1 MNVKLKI
8 VNPKS
13 IKAIGLLLLAAVL
26 FSATTASAQRQM
38 ERLGRGMI
46 ALRNTTTQV
55 YVGWRLLGND
65 PSDIG
70 FNLYRSANGGA
81 AIKINTAPLTNTTD
95 YVDAP
100 TNLATTSYT
109 YSVKPVLNGIEVP
122 DVWANPLAPP
132 ATLPANASV
141 QASLYLRVPLQTTPD
156 GDLDVKF
163 CWVGDL
169 DGDGEFDFVVD
180 RQPPGE
186 TSQYVEAYKRDG
198 TLLWRI
204 NLGPNSTNHYNIEP
218 GASTVSMGHG
228 DNMTVFDMDGDGKAE
243 VILRTA
249 NGVVF
254 GNGAT
259 LTAPNNNVQFLSI
272 INGLTGAEMAR
283 ATLPNLNLSDG
294 PMNGHMGIFY
304 PDGQRPSVLWAAK
317 NRAADNS
324 FHGNMTV
331 WDYRNGQLTQRFFYA
346 SDLTG
351 DYTAEAHQIRLG
363 DPDNDGK
370 DEFVDIGFTLDDNG
384 TQLFNVPE
392 VQHGDRFHMGDLD
405 PDRPGLETF
414 VIQQNNASGLAT
426 ALYDAGNGKMIKK
439 WYAGSV
445 VDVGRGDAT
454 DFDPAFK
461 GSELVS
467 TRPSIWDCKGNKI
480 YANSFFPAEAIWWDG
495 DLSREFLQPNETV
508 RISKVNNG
516 SLGYFDLIDKN
527 TDAPGSHLANGGR
540 PAFWGDILGDWREEL
555 VVVENGNQALRIYT
569 TDYPATNRLYTL
581 MHNPQYRDETTTKG
595 YVQASMVDYFLG
607 NGMTPP
613 PPPPMVDSK
622 LVWRGN
628 AGNVWDAGT
637 TASWFTN
644 ALWIS
649 NPIPVAYTSADSVL
663 FDLTGSNN
671 TSIALSGTLTPG
683 DVTVYSP
690 KDYTFDGST
699 GSLSG
704 GMKLTKVGKGKLT
717 LSGTNTFTGA
727 TTVWDGALVVNGDLQ
742 QSPVSVWGGAWGG
755 ALAGGATGGR
765 VAGTGRFSQLVKIRY
780 RGAITP
786 GAGMGSP
793 GTLTFG
799 NGLVMEDGSSMA
811 MDLSDVPGG
820 MSNDLVTVNGNLT
833 LQGVNTF
840 FIHKLNATLPPGIYP
855 LINYSG
861 ALVGNANSIKVLGLE
876 GIPVTIT
883 NSPGQIALVVKTV
896 RSPSTLTWTGGQN
909 GNVWD
914 LATSANWLNGVTKDV
929 FVPQDSV
936 RFDST
941 GSSNLTVNLT
951 DSLLAANVTVDSTAN
966 YTLTGNGA
974 IIGGGGLTKTNSGT
988 LVINTLNNNYT
999 GRNIITGGTV
1009 EVAELDGI
1017 GFPSPLGSQLNTS
1030 PTNLVL
1036 SGNATLRITG
1046 ESFTDRG
1053 ITLSSGTNSIEIT
1066 SSATQVTVAAP
1077 VVGSGT
1083 LQKLGGGI
1091 LALTASNSY
1100 SGGTIIQ
1107 AGAIVLGGVNG
1118 AGNRYGLGNGTVT
1131 FINGTLTYLDLQNN
1145 YTYPPNFIVPTG
1157 NVGRIDCDGRSF
1169 MTGTLTGGGTLT
1181 VMTPFVRT
1189 DFSGNWSAFTGS
1201 INVIE
1206 NGAGGSFRINNS
1218 TGLPNVKLN
1227 IAAGV
1232 SMQNRIGG
1240 TPTISIGELSGSLG
1254 GNLSGGTGS
1263 DGLSV
1268 NWSVGGLNT
1277 SATFAGSTYNNI
1289 GLIKVGTGTW
1299 TLSGTNI
1306 SHTGQTTVNTGTL
1319 LINGNA
1325 TNATG
1330 AVTVGAAGTLG
1341 GTGII
1346 GGNTTVNG
1354 RLAPGNNAIGTL
1366 TFRGN
1371 LTFGAGSTAAM
1382 EIQKITG
1389 AKDLA
1394 DAAGTIT
1401 YGGTLVVTNLA
1412 GTLANG
1418 DSFKIFNAAVYAGSF
1433 NALNL
1438 PPLAGGLTWSTAALN
1453 TSGTLSVVIGTAQ
1466 IPPAAPTNLV
1476 ATAISTAQINLTW
1489 ADNSTNESNFLIE
1502 RSPDNSN
1509 FTQITSVGAG
1519 VTSYPDASLAAGTL
1533 YFYRVRASNSG
1544 GNSAYSEVASATTFP
1559 TSQMI
1564 KSDTT
1569 TMNTAADWSGVTP
1582 SAGAVGVFNN
1592 VISSVNAAAL
1602 TLGADVSVGGLIF
1615 SNNLNGAVTVAI
1627 GNTLTIGGDGM
1638 NLGAANQNVTFN
1650 NAVNLAAPQIWNVGV
1665 GRSLTVNGIFT
1676 SASNTIIKTGGGN
1689 LSLGTTTS
1697 DAGANILVNSGVVQ
1711 ANASSGILIS
1721 LNGGTFN
1728 INVADNNPINVLSN
1742 SIEQNVGGN
1751 RTWSG
1756 NLNGSGPLTVIASST
1771 HTWSGINSAYT
1782 GTITLQ
1788 GSGALRLSTLTAVSA
1803 STAYNFNNGTMN
1815 ANATGLFNLGALSGS
1830 GTINGGAGQNFS
1842 IGALGGDTTFG
1853 GVIAGGCFIVKTGGG
1868 TLAFTGANTYTGGT
1882 TISNGTLQ
1890 IGSDGTSG
1898 VPGSGNITNNATLAF
1913 SRSDAISDSNF
1924 GIISGSGALLQTGD
1938 GVLTLTNNHTY
1949 SGATLIQSGTLA
1961 LVGNGAIANSTNM
1974 IISAAA
1980 LLDVSART
1988 GGGLTLGSGKKLGGN
2003 GAVNGNFFVASG
2015 AKLEPGNSIGTLTFS
2030 NNLTL
2035 SPGSITTMEIIS
2047 APRANDSLNVAGTFS
2062 RGGALVVTN
2071 MGGVSPAAGD
2081 SFPLFNAQ
2089 ALTGSFSSLVLPSLG
2104 TNLAWDTNNFLA
2116 SGTLTVLSTLP
2127 PVFGGVQPQTGGG
2140 IRLNFTGPTGRDYEL
2155 RASTN
2160 LLLSPMTLWDLL
2172 DTGTFNNS
2180 PVTFDDFDATNHPQR
2195 FYQIVV
2201 P

>member
-1 MNVKLKI
+1 VNVKLKI
-8 VNPKS
+8 VSLKN
-13 IKAIGLLLLAAVL
+13 IRAIVLLVLAAWW
-26 FSATTASAQRQM
+26 FGGSTASAQRQM

-65 PSDIG
+65 PGDVG
-70 FNLYRSANGGA
+70 FNLYRSANGGVGV
-81 AIKINTAPLTNTTD
+81 KLNGLPLTNTTD
-95 YVDAP
+95 YVDVPA
-100 TNLATTSYT
+100 NLATTAYT
-109 YSVKPVLNGIEVP
+109 YSVKPVLNGVEVP

-132 ATLPANASV
+132 ATLPANAPV
-141 QASLYLRVPLQTTPD
+141 QPSLYLRVPLQTTPD

-169 DGDGEFDFVVD
+169 DGDGEYDFVVD

-186 TSQYVEAYKRDG
+186 TRQFLEAYKRDG
-198 TLLWRI
+198 TMLWRMD
-204 NLGPNSTNHYNIEP
+204 LGFNSTNHYNIEP
-218 GASTVSMGHG
+218 GASSVSIGHG
-228 DNMTVFDMDGDGKAE
+228 DNLTVFDLDGDGKAE

-254 GNGAT
+254 GDGQT
-259 LTAPNNNVQFLSI
+259 LTAPNNNVQYLSI
-272 INGLTGAEMAR
+272 INGMTGAEMAR

-294 PMNGHMGIFY
+294 PMNGHMGVYY

-324 FHGNMTV
+324 FHGNMSV
-331 WDYRNGQLTQRFFYA
+331 WDYRNGQLTQRFFYS
-346 SDLTG
+346 SDVTG

-392 VQHGDRFHMGDLD
+392 VIHGDRFHMGDLD

-414 VIQQNNASGLAT
+414 VIQQNNPSGLAT
-426 ALYDAGNGKMIKK
+426 AYYDAGTGKMIKK

-467 TRPSIWDCKGNKI
+467 TRPGIYDSKANKI
-480 YANSFFPAEAIWWDG
+480 YANSFFPAEAIWWDA
-495 DLSREFLQPNETV
+495 DLSREFLQANETV
-508 RISKVNNG
+508 RISKVTAG

-527 TDAPGSHLANGGR
+527 TDAPGSHLAYGGR
-540 PAFWGDILGDWREEL
+540 PAFWGDILGDWREEIIS
-555 VVVENGNQALRIYT
+555 VENGNTALRIYT
-569 TDYPATNRLYTL
+569 TKYPATNRLYTL

-628 AGNVWDAGT
+628 AGNVWDVGT
-637 TASWFTN
+637 TSWFTN

-649 NPIPVAYTSADSVL
+649 NTIPVAYNSGDSVL

-671 TSIALSGTLTPG
+671 TAIALSGTLTPG
-683 DVTVYSP
+683 DVTVYAP
-690 KDYTFDGST
+690 KDYTFDGSA

-742 QSPVSVWGGAWGG
+742 QSPVTVWGGAWGG
-755 ALAGGATGGR
+755 ALAGGETGGR
-765 VAGTGRFSQLVKIRY
+765 VAGAGRFSQLVKIRY

-786 GAGMGSP
+786 GAGMGSA

-799 NGLVMEDGSSMA
+799 NGLVLEDGSSVA
-811 MDLSDVPGG
+811 LDLSDVPGG
-820 MSNDLVTVNGNLT
+820 VNNDLVTVNGNLT

-840 FIHKLNATLPPGIYP
+840 FIHKLNATLPPGVYP

-861 ALVGNANSIKVLGLE
+861 ALVGNANSLKVLGLE

-883 NSPGQIALVVKTV
+883 NSPGQIALVVKSV
-896 RSPSTLTWTGGQN
+896 RSPATLTWTGGQN

-914 LATSANWLNGVTKDV
+914 LATSANWLNGATKDI
-929 FVPQDSV
+929 FVPQDFV
-936 RFDST
+936 RFDNT
-941 GSSNLTVNLT
+941 GSSNLTVNVN
-951 DSLLAANVTVDSTAN
+951 DSLLAANIIVDSSAN

-988 LVINTLNNNYT
+988 LVINTINNNYT
-999 GRNIITGGTV
+999 GRNVIAGGTV

-1017 GFPSPLGSQLNTS
+1017 GFPSPLGSQLNPS

-1053 ITLSSGTNSIEIT
+1053 MTLSAGTNSIEIT
-1066 SSATQVTVAAP
+1066 SGATQVTVAAA

-1118 AGNRYGLGNGTVT
+1118 AGNRYGLGSGPVT
-1131 FINGTLTYLDLQNN
+1131 FINGTLSYLDLQNN
-1145 YTYPPNFIVPTG
+1145 YTYSPNFIVPTG

-1189 DFSGNWSAFTGS
+1189 DFSGNWSAFTGQ
-1201 INVIE
+1201 INVISD
-1206 NGAGGSFRINNS
+1206 ADGGSFRVNNS
-1218 TGLPNVKLN
+1218 AGLPNAK
-1227 IAAGV
+1227 V
-1232 SMQNRIGG
+1232 SVGNLVSFQNRLGG
-1240 TPTISIGELSGSLG
+1240 TPTISIGELSGAQG

-1277 SATFAGSTYNNI
+1277 SASFAGSTYNNV

-1299 TLSGTNI
+1299 MLSGTNI

-1319 LINGNA
+1319 LLNGNA

-1341 GTGII
+1341 GTGIV

-1354 RLAPGNNAIGTL
+1354 KLSPGTGIGTL

-1371 LTFGAGSTAAM
+1371 LTFGAGSTAAV
-1382 EIQKITG
+1382 EIQKSNGT
-1389 AKDLA
+1389 KDLA
-1394 DAAGTIT
+1394 NALGTIT

-1466 IPPAAPTNLV
+1466 TPPAAPTNLV
-1476 ATAISTAQINLTW
+1476 ATAVSTAQINLTW
-1489 ADNSTNESNFLIE
+1489 TDNSTNETSFLIE
-1502 RSPDNSN
+1502 RSPDNSA
-1509 FTQITSVGAG
+1509 FTQIASVGAG

-1569 TMNTAADWSGVTP
+1569 TMNTATDWSGATP

-1592 VISSVNAAAL
+1592 IISAVNAAAL
-1602 TLGADVSVGGLIF
+1602 TLGGDVNVGGLIF
-1615 SNNLNGAVTVAI
+1615 SNNLNGAVTVAA
-1627 GNTLTIGGDGM
+1627 GNALTLGGDGINM
-1638 NLGAANQNVTFN
+1638 ATANQNVTFN
-1650 NAVNLAAPQIWNVGV
+1650 NALSVAAPQIWNVGTS
-1665 GRSLTVNGIFT
+1665 RSLTVNGTFT
-1676 SASNTIIKTGGGN
+1676 SVSNTVIKTGGGN
-1689 LSLGTTTS
+1689 LNLGTTTS
-1697 DAGANILVNSGVVQ
+1697 DAGANIQVDSGVAQ

-1728 INVADNNPINVLSN
+1728 VNAFVSNPINVLSN
-1742 SIEQNVGGN
+1742 SVEQNVGGN
-1751 RTWSG
+1751 RTWNG
-1756 NLNGSGPLTVIASST
+1756 NLTGSGPLTVNASST
-1771 HTWSGINSAYT
+1771 HTWSGNNSAYT

-1788 GSGALRLSTLTAVSA
+1788 GGGALRLSAVNSVSA
-1803 STAYNFNNGTMN
+1803 STAYIFNNGTMN
-1815 ANATGLFNLGALSGS
+1815 ANATGLFNLGSLSGS

-1853 GVIAGGCFIVKTGGG
+1853 GVIGGGCFVIKTGGG
-1868 TLAFTGANTYTGGT
+1868 TLALTGANTYTGGT

-1890 IGSDGTSG
+1890 IGGDGATGSSG
-1898 VPGSGNITNNATLAF
+1898 PGNITNNATLAF

-1924 GIISGSGALLQTGD
+1924 GVISGTGALIQSGD

-1949 SGATLIQSGTLA
+1949 SGATLITSGTLA
-1961 LVGNGAIANSTNM
+1961 LVGNGAIANSTNVN
-1974 IISAAA
+1974 ISAAA
-1980 LLDVSART
+1980 LLEVSAHS
-1988 GGGLTLGSGKKLGGN
+1988 GGGITFGSGKKLGGN
-2003 GAVNGNFFVASG
+2003 GAVNGNVVVASG
-2015 AKLEPGNSIGTLTFS
+2015 AKLEPGNAIGTLTFS

-2047 APRANDSLNVAGTFS
+2047 TTLAKDSLNVAGTFS
-2062 RGGALVVTN
+2062 RGGTLIVTN
-2071 MGGVSPAAGD
+2071 IGGASPAAGD
-2081 SFPLFNAQ
+2081 SFQLFNAPV
-2089 ALTGSFSSLVLPSLG
+2089 LTGSFSSLALPPLG
-2104 TNLAWDTNNFLA
+2104 PNLAWDTNSFLA

-2127 PVFGGVQPQTGGG
+2127 PVFGGVQPQPGGS

-2172 DTGTFNNS
+2172 DSGTFGIS
-2180 PVTFDDFDATNHPQR
+2180 PVIYDDLSATNNPQR
-2195 FYQIVV
+2195 FYRIVV